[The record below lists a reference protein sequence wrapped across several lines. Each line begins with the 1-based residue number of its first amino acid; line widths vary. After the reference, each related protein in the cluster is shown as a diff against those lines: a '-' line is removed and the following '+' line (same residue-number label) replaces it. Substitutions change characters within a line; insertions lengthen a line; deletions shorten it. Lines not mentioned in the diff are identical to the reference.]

1 MIRRP
6 PRSTLFP
13 YTTLFRSI
21 LFYGARPAAEVPAV
35 IPVRQALSWVTRVV
49 FFKVVKAGHPVSYGG
64 EWVAP
69 AQTRVVTLPVGYGD
83 GYARA
88 MSGRAEGI
96 VHGKRYPVV
105 GRICMD
111 QIMVSIGGAAPPNH
125 DQRVLLGRSRAPP
138 LPRVEEARRAPTP
151 PHDNLPPT

>member
-83 GYARA
+83 GYTRA
-88 MSGRAEGI
+88 MSGRAEVI
-96 VHGKRYPVV
+96 VHGKRYPAV

-111 QIMVSIGGAAPPNH
+111 QIMGSIGWGSAYNGGEGGLLGGQDAPGVSI
-125 DQRVLLGRSRAPP
+125 
-138 LPRVEEARRAPTP
+138 
-151 PHDNLPPT
+151 

>member
-49 FFKVVKAGHPVSYGG
+49 FFKVGKAGHPVSYGG
-64 EWVAP
+64 EGGAP
-69 AQTRVVTLPVGYGD
+69 AQTRGVALPVGYGD
-83 GYARA
+83 GGAR
-88 MSGRAEGI
+88 GPGGGGEGG
-96 VHGKRYPVV
+96 VP
-105 GRICMD
+105 
-111 QIMVSIGGAAPPNH
+111 GAGAP
-125 DQRVLLGRSRAPP
+125 G
-138 LPRVEEARRAPTP
+138 
-151 PHDNLPPT
+151 

>member
-69 AQTRVVTLPVGYGD
+69 AQTRGVTLPVGYG
-83 GYARA
+83 GGHPRA
-88 MSGRAEGI
+88 LSGGGPG
-96 VHGKRYPVV
+96 VGHGQRYP
-105 GRICMD
+105 
-111 QIMVSIGGAAPPNH
+111 
-125 DQRVLLGRSRAPP
+125 
-138 LPRVEEARRAPTP
+138 
-151 PHDNLPPT
+151 